1 MNEPVHTVSDYSP
14 GMARASMFLGVF
26 SLIMIATGFSFIIG
40 SVGIILA
47 VLSRGRGP
55 LPGQAKTGLITS
67 AFGII
72 GGIIVTVTAFLSLF
86 SGNLSETLSRL
97 DSLYE
102 TYVNQGTLNPSDIDR
117 ALSRPGKDSGSPE
130 KTALTVVLP
139 DGEEVAV

>member
-1 MNEPVHTVSDYSP
+1 MNEPVHAASDHSP
-14 GMARASMFLGVF
+14 GMARASMLLGVF
-26 SLIMIATGFSFIIG
+26 SLIMIATGFSIIIG

-55 LPGQAKTGLITS
+55 LAGQAKTGLVTS
-67 AFGII
+67 LVGII
-72 GGIIVTVTAFLSLF
+72 GGIAVTVIALYSLF
-86 SGNLSETLSRL
+86 SGNLSETLNRL

-102 TYVNQGTLNPSDIDR
+102 TYINEGTLNPSDVDR
-117 ALSRPGKDSGSPE
+117 ALLRPGKDTGSPE